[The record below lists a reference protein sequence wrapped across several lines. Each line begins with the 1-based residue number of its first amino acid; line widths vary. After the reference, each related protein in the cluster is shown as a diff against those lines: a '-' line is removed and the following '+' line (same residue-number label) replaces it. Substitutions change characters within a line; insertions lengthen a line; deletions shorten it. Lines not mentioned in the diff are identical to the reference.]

1 MTRRIFLAAGF
12 VVSALLTQTAS
23 AGIYSDD
30 LTRCVVKSASP
41 ADQELLVQWMFAALS
56 LNPAVKPLTSIT
68 AQQRDDYNKR
78 GADLFVRL
86 VAVDCASAATDA
98 LKNEGAPALIQ
109 SFQMLGQVAGRS
121 LMSNPEVSKGMQ
133 GLNKYLKD
141 DQRLKAL
148 SKATGMPDATA
159 PDEPPAK

>member
-1 MTRRIFLAAGF
+1 ML
-12 VVSALLTQTAS
+12 SALLCRPAV
-23 AGIYSDD
+23 AGIFSDD

-68 AQQRDDYNKR
+68 PEQRDDYNKK

-86 VAVDCASAATDA
+86 VAVDCMKQATDA
-98 LKNEGAPALIQ
+98 LKNGGGASLVQ

-121 LMSNPEVSKGMQ
+121 LMNNPEVAQGMQ

-141 DQRLKAL
+141 DERLKAL
-148 SKATGMPDATA
+148 GKAAGVPEAAA
-159 PDEPPAK
+159 PAAAPAK